1 MIRIEVVF
9 FLYNIFELDVVFLI
23 GFLGIAIVFDDDDF
37 YWILKRK
44 VWVVSNYLLFLKI
57 VKILRILF
65 LVILN

>member
-23 GFLGIAIVFDDDDF
+23 GFLGIAIVFDDDFF